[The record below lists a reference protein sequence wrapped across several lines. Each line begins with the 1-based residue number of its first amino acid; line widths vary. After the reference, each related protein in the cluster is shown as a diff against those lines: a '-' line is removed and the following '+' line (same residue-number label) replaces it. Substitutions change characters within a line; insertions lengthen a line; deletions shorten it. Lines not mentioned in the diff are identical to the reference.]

1 MSSETMPYQLTRD
14 LVIRAPRDRVFAY
27 FTDTPRWAA
36 WWGAGSTIDPSP
48 GGAVLIK
55 HPNGIEVVGEV
66 IDIDPPSRIVFTYGF
81 ASGAPI
87 PPGGSLVTV
96 TCAPHPQGTRVEL
109 VHDFAEQGVR
119 DAHDQGWRYQLSVF
133 ANVVSDAVHADV
145 ATVVD
150 AWHTLWGEAN
160 AEARA
165 RQLDAIAAPSIRF
178 EDRFSAVAGAGD
190 LLPHIAATQ
199 RFMPGLRL
207 VRDGDVRHCQGMAV
221 ADWVARTA
229 DGQERGRGTNVYTLG
244 HDGRLLAVT
253 GFWRATA
260 S

>member
-1 MSSETMPYQLTRD
+1 MSSEAMPHQLTRD
-14 LVIRAPRDRVFAY
+14 LVIRAPRELVFSY

-48 GGAVLIK
+48 GGAVLIR
-55 HPNGIEVVGEV
+55 HPNGIEVVGAVVAIE
-66 IDIDPPSRIVFTYGF
+66 PPQRIVFTYGF

-87 PPGGSLVTV
+87 PPGSSLVTI
-96 TCAPHPQGTRVEL
+96 TCESHPQGTRVHL
-109 VHDFAEQGVR
+109 VHDFAEPGVR
-119 DAHDQGWRYQLSVF
+119 DAHNQGWRYQLSVF
-133 ANVVSDAVHADV
+133 ANVVTDALHAD
-145 ATVVD
+145 ATDVID
-150 AWHTLWGEAN
+150 AWHTLWSQGD

-165 RQLDAIAAPSIRF
+165 RQLDAIASPSIRF
-178 EDRFSAVAGAGD
+178 EDRFSAVEGAGD

-199 RFMPGLRL
+199 RFMPGLQL
-207 VRDGDVRHCQGMAV
+207 VREGEVRQCQGTAV

-253 GFWRATA
+253 GLWRVTA